1 MAVDDDNKPVEVFSG
16 TAWQA
21 ETVKAMLEDNEIEA
35 FFGDEIWGSDA
46 PMNSS
51 AGTAG
56 SVMVYVKKLDLEDAK
71 IAIERYYEDITEEEQ
86 GF

>member
-1 MAVDDDNKPVEVFSG
+1 MPIDDDSKPVEVFLG

-21 ETVKAMLEDNEIEA
+21 EMVKEMLEDNEIEA

-51 AGTAG
+51 TGTG
-56 SVMVYVKKLDLEDAK
+56 GTVSVFVKKIDRHDAK
-71 IAIERYYEDITEEEQ
+71 IAIERYYDDITEEEQ
-86 GF
+86 G